1 MFIFQQ
7 LSLTSGRCHFG
18 LHQLKEIIS
27 QATHYLRDGFHSTST
42 EDDSTT
48 LEHAAVSHCIIQL
61 YTSRVLPQDANKLQD
76 LVQSY
81 FPATHQVPH
90 GSDSPPRKDG
100 IPAVLL
106 EAVQS
111 ELSDRHLQCLPALME
126 KVCAKIVLLS
136 LKACSTDVMLNSIM
150 ATHTIQVNAMQYP
163 S

>member
-1 MFIFQQ
+1 MLIFQQ
-7 LSLTSGRCHFG
+7 LSSTSGRCHFG

-27 QATHYLRDGFHSTST
+27 QATHYLRDGFHSTGT

-48 LEHAAVSHCIIQL
+48 LEHAAISHCIIQL
-61 YTSRVLPQDANKLQD
+61 YTSRVLPQDVNKLQD

-81 FPATHQVPH
+81 FPTTHQVPH

-100 IPAVLL
+100 IPAVLV

-126 KVCAKIVLLS
+126 KVCAKTVLLF
-136 LKACSTDVMLNSIM
+136 LKACSIDVMLNGIM
-150 ATHTIQVNAMQYP
+150 SYYTSECNAV